1 MDINIIIEV
10 VAGIIVLSVYLKFGK
25 KIGADKVKAILK
37 AIYDLVKKK
46 P

>member
-1 MDINIIIEV
+1 MGIDLIIGV
-10 VAGIIVLSVYLKFGK
+10 VAGLIAIVSYLIWGK

-37 AIYDLVKKK
+37 AIYDLVKK

>member
-10 VAGIIVLSVYLKFGK
+10 VAGLIAIASYMIWGK

-37 AIYDLVKKK
+37 SIYDLVKK